1 MSCFG
6 RFPFSINGLGS
17 KRQFFVAETNE
28 NINIPILLSKIQEY
42 YMYSS
47 NTVLYLILA
56 QGGKGS
62 SEGKKVQQILTW
74 KFVTGMSTKFKFPK
88 SKKIHEAIF
97 EIAVDTHSLFC
108 PFWQIFLPVY
118 NLPSILALWIVLLF
132 TNLNSID
139 IPIPNVQVRLCWTFF
154 PSELPFPSW
163 VWW

>member
-17 KRQFFVAETNE
+17 KKQFFVAETNE

-47 NTVLYLILA
+47 NTVLYLILT

-74 KFVTGMSTKFKFPK
+74 KFVIGMSTKFKFPK

-118 NLPSILALWIVLLF
+118 NLPSILASWIVLLF
-132 TNLNSID
+132 ANLNSID
-139 IPIPNVQVRLCWTFF
+139 IPIANIQVRICWTFF

-163 VWW
+163 VT